1 MQIRNSKTGYGVVFW
16 ALHWTSA
23 TLFVLVAIVAASIS
37 SAEDAALREGFVGRH
52 VSLGIALLAVMVARL
67 VWRLSNPNPVW
78 SYRVPVGRQ
87 RVAVAVHWLIHT
99 IVLIESLTGLVL
111 IGAFALPQMSPDS
124 SPESSPEW
132 LSAAGLHAV
141 LPNLIYL
148 LILAHILAA
157 AMHQIGAL
165 ASGNAGE
172 PAAGGGDAAAPS
184 PTQNEDNP
192 SRRTDGPA

>member
-23 TLFVLVAIVAASIS
+23 TLFLLVAIVAASIS
-37 SAEDAALREGFVGRH
+37 GADDPALREGFVGRH
-52 VSLGIALLAVMVARL
+52 VSLGIGLLVVMVARL

-99 IVLIESLTGLVL
+99 IVLIESLTGLAL
-111 IGAFALPQMSPDS
+111 IGAFALPQMLPQALPD
-124 SPESSPEW
+124 W
-132 LSAAGLHAV
+132 LAAARLHAA

-165 ASGNAGE
+165 SPGKADDAD
-172 PAAGGGDAAAPS
+172 ADGDAAARRPPRNTPS
-184 PTQNEDNP
+184 SSQN
-192 SRRTDGPA
+192 DGPA